1 MSAEELV
8 ALLNNV
14 FSRFDTL
21 AEKHGVE
28 KIKTIGDGYMAAC
41 GLPDPYL
48 NHAQRTLY
56 LANDM
61 LNEFAQFEGLELRAG
76 VNSGP
81 VLAGIIGQSRIAF
94 DLWGETVNVASRM
107 ESHGKSNRI
116 QVTQTTYELSRQ
128 DFGFDDSR
136 TINVKG
142 KGVVTTYLVRS

>member
-1 MSAEELV
+1 
-8 ALLNNV
+8 
-14 FSRFDTL
+14 
-21 AEKHGVE
+21 
-28 KIKTIGDGYMAAC
+28 MAAC

-81 VLAGIIGQSRIAF
+81 VLAGIIGQRRIAF
-94 DLWGETVNVASRM
+94 DLWGETVNVATRM

-116 QVTQTTYELSRQ
+116 QVTQRPTRCRV
-128 DFGFDDSR
+128 R
-136 TINVKG
+136 T
-142 KGVVTTYLVRS
+142 